1 MFVSFFSFSQFS
13 FFIKFT
19 KAKFRNVAWFKKLQK
34 MNRLLCLIFL
44 LFYSTVF
51 SQEIEQSNS
60 DSLKIGVVKRSRNL
74 FWQNPIKHYGWVT
87 DYEKLY
93 TKEQIKTLN
102 DLISKFEKET
112 SNEIAIVSLDSL
124 RVTDETFEDLSL
136 RIAQKWGIG
145 KAGKDN
151 GIVIVI
157 SKQYRK
163 IRIQNGN
170 GIEKKISD
178 QETKV
183 ILNHYFIPDFK
194 NNNYY
199 SGTINGV
206 LALMKKLN

>member
-1 MFVSFFSFSQFS
+1 M
-13 FFIKFT
+13 
-19 KAKFRNVAWFKKLQK
+19 
-34 MNRLLCLIFL
+34 
-44 LFYSTVF
+44 
-51 SQEIEQSNS
+51 
-60 DSLKIGVVKRSRNL
+60 
-74 FWQNPIKHYGWVT
+74 
-87 DYEKLY
+87 
-93 TKEQIKTLN
+93 
-102 DLISKFEKET
+102 ISKFEKET
-112 SNEIAIVSLDSL
+112 SNEIAIISLDSL
-124 RVTDETFEDLSL
+124 RVTNETFEDLSL

-145 KAGKDN
+145 KVGKDN

-199 SGTINGV
+199 NGTINGV